1 MLSLSGLF
9 VLILSDTELWPFG
22 PKNRRIAVLGNLEV
36 LQHKPSRPFS
46 RHLA

>member
-1 MLSLSGLF
+1 MLLLSGLF
-9 VLILSDTELWPFG
+9 VLILGDAELWLFG
-22 PKNRRIAVLGNLEV
+22 PKNRWIAVLGNLEV